1 MAVFYKLFRNGFFFL
16 ITLCTV
22 EQHSRQK
29 DKKSN
34 LFCIVIVV
42 LTDNRFLFRVTVVF
56 LTGAVSYLVAFAI
69 LGQDDKEQLTAESV
83 KDFSVRI
90 LIVD

>member
-1 MAVFYKLFRNGFFFL
+1 M
-16 ITLCTV
+16 
-22 EQHSRQK
+22 
-29 DKKSN
+29 
-34 LFCIVIVV
+34 
-42 LTDNRFLFRVTVVF
+42 VF

-90 LIVD
+90 LFVD